1 MVSNLSLCIASG
13 LALCQPNQVSEEVTT
28 QKHYSLVDSF
38 EIEELV
44 QDILAPTSYSREIAE
59 VEVVEYINGYY
70 DYVEEQER
78 LEQERIAEEQRKL
91 EEEQQRLAEEERQR
105 ELERIAWENR
115 FDRKGYRQTVYSISE
130 GETHLGS
137 GLYYG
142 HPSVRNIN
150 NVMHYNDA
158 EYGWLPIYA
167 ININEVTA
175 SGQNSRGIWNIY
187 GSIIEMKQGDKTWY
201 AFLGD
206 ACGECSRS
214 NKIDLWTYSVDLS
227 LDTSG
232 IDWRIVRYGY

>member
-1 MVSNLSLCIASG
+1 MMVSNLSLCLVG
-13 LALCQPNQVSEEVTT
+13 VALCQSTPMSEDITQQNIPYSQVDESQINNLLE
-28 QKHYSLVDSF
+28 
-38 EIEELV
+38 
-44 QDILAPTSYSREIAE
+44 DILAPSYNREIPSLDTI
-59 VEVVEYINGYY
+59 EYIEGYY

-78 LEQERIAEEQRKL
+78 LEQERIAEEQRRL
-91 EEEQQRLAEEERQR
+91 EEQQRLAEEERQR

-115 FDRKGYRQTVYSISE
+115 FDRKGYRQTVYSVTE
-130 GETHLGS
+130 GEVQLGS

-201 AFLGD
+201 ASIQD
-206 ACGECSRS
+206 ACGRCRYES
-214 NKIDLWTYSVDLS
+214 KIDMWTYSVDLS
-227 LDTSG
+227 LDTTG

>member
-91 EEEQQRLAEEERQR
+91 EEEQRRLAEEERQR

-187 GSIIEMKQGDKTWY
+187 GSIIEMRQGDKTWY

-214 NKIDLWTYSVDLS
+214 DKIDLWTYSVDLS
-227 LDTSG
+227 LDTTG

>member
-1 MVSNLSLCIASG
+1 MVSMPLCLATIGLSLC
-13 LALCQPNQVSEEVTT
+13 QPTVSSEDITQ
-28 QKHYSLVDSF
+28 QKHYSEVTVEEMN
-38 EIEELV
+38 EILEEA
-44 QDILAPTSYSREIAE
+44 LAPISYTRSMTNLENILDTYE
-59 VEVVEYINGYY
+59 YVEGYY
-70 DYVEEQER
+70 AYVE
-78 LEQERIAEEQRKL
+78 EQERIAEEQRRL
-91 EEEQQRLAEEERQR
+91 EEEQRRLAEEERQR

-187 GSIIEMKQGDKTWY
+187 GSIIEVKQDDGTWY
-201 AFLGD
+201 GFVGD
-206 ACGECSRS
+206 ACGACSS
-214 NKIDLWTYSVDLS
+214 ANKIDLWTYGVDLS
-227 LDTSG
+227 LDISNL
-232 IDWRIVRYGY
+232 DWRIVRYGY

>member
-78 LEQERIAEEQRKL
+78 LEQERIAEEQRRL
-91 EEEQQRLAEEERQR
+91 EEQQRLAEEERQR

-187 GSIIEMKQGDKTWY
+187 GSIIEMRQGDKTWY
-201 AFLGD
+201 AYVGD
-206 ACGECSRS
+206 ACGQCAKS
-214 NKIDLWTYSVDLS
+214 NKIDLWTYSADLS
-227 LDTSG
+227 LDTTG

>member
-91 EEEQQRLAEEERQR
+91 EEEQRRLAEEERQR

>member
-1 MVSNLSLCIASG
+1 MMVSNLSLCLVG
-13 LALCQPNQVSEEVTT
+13 VALCQSTPMSEDITQQNIPYSQVDESQINNLLE
-28 QKHYSLVDSF
+28 
-38 EIEELV
+38 
-44 QDILAPTSYSREIAE
+44 DILAPSYNREIPSLDTI
-59 VEVVEYINGYY
+59 EYIEGYY

-78 LEQERIAEEQRKL
+78 LEQERIAEEQRRL
-91 EEEQQRLAEEERQR
+91 EEQQRLAEEERQR

-115 FDRKGYRQTVYSISE
+115 FDRKGYRQTVYSVTE
-130 GETHLGS
+130 GEVQLGS

-167 ININEVTA
+167 ININEVIA

-187 GSIIEMKQGDKTWY
+187 GSVIEMRQGNKTWY
-201 AFLGD
+201 ASIQD
-206 ACGECSRS
+206 ACGRCRYES
-214 NKIDLWTYSVDLS
+214 KIDMWTYSVDLS
-227 LDTSG
+227 LDTTG

>member
-78 LEQERIAEEQRKL
+78 LEQERIAEEQRRL
-91 EEEQQRLAEEERQR
+91 EEEQRRLAEEERQR

-227 LDTSG
+227 LDTTG

>member
-91 EEEQQRLAEEERQR
+91 EEEQRRLAEEERQR

-158 EYGWLPIYA
+158 EYGWIPIYA
-167 ININEVTA
+167 ININEVIA

-187 GSIIEMKQGDKTWY
+187 GSVIEMRQGNKTWY
-201 AFLGD
+201 ASIQD
-206 ACGECSRS
+206 ACGRCRYDS
-214 NKIDLWTYSVDLS
+214 KIDMWTYSVDLS
-227 LDTSG
+227 LDTTG

>member
-78 LEQERIAEEQRKL
+78 LEQERIAEEQRRL
-91 EEEQQRLAEEERQR
+91 EEEQRRLAEEERQR

-187 GSIIEMKQGDKTWY
+187 GSIIEMRQGDKTWY

-227 LDTSG
+227 LDTTG
-232 IDWRIVRYGY
+232 IDWRIVRYAY

>member
-38 EIEELV
+38 EIEEMV

-78 LEQERIAEEQRKL
+78 LEQERIAEEQRRL
-91 EEEQQRLAEEERQR
+91 EEEQRRLAEEERQR

-227 LDTSG
+227 LDTTG

>member
-78 LEQERIAEEQRKL
+78 LEQERIAEEQRRL
-91 EEEQQRLAEEERQR
+91 EEEQRRLAEEERQR
-105 ELERIAWENR
+105 ELEHIAWENR

-227 LDTSG
+227 LDTTG

>member
-78 LEQERIAEEQRKL
+78 LEQERIAEEQRRL
-91 EEEQQRLAEEERQR
+91 EEQQRLAEEERQR

>member
-1 MVSNLSLCIASG
+1 MVSNLSLCLIG
-13 LALCQPNQVSEEVTT
+13 VALCQSTPMSEDITQQNIPYSQVDESQINNLLE
-28 QKHYSLVDSF
+28 
-38 EIEELV
+38 
-44 QDILAPTSYSREIAE
+44 DILAPSYNREIPSLDTI
-59 VEVVEYINGYY
+59 EYIEGYY

-78 LEQERIAEEQRKL
+78 LEQERIAEEQRRL
-91 EEEQQRLAEEERQR
+91 EEQQRLAEEERQR

-130 GETHLGS
+130 GEVQLGS

-167 ININEVTA
+167 ININEVIA

-187 GSIIEMKQGDKTWY
+187 GSVIEMRQGNKTWY
-201 AFLGD
+201 ASIQD
-206 ACGECSRS
+206 ACGRCRYES
-214 NKIDLWTYSVDLS
+214 KIDMWTYSVDLS
-227 LDTSG
+227 LDTTG

>member
-38 EIEELV
+38 EIEEMV

-91 EEEQQRLAEEERQR
+91 EEEQRRLAEEERQR

-158 EYGWLPIYA
+158 EYGWIPIYA
-167 ININEVTA
+167 ININEVIS

-187 GSIIEMKQGDKTWY
+187 GSIIEMRQGDKTWY
-201 AFLGD
+201 ASIQD
-206 ACGECSRS
+206 ACGRCRYES
-214 NKIDLWTYSVDLS
+214 KIDMWTYSVDLS
-227 LDTSG
+227 LDTTG

>member
-1 MVSNLSLCIASG
+1 MMVSNLSLCLVG
-13 LALCQPNQVSEEVTT
+13 VALCQSTPMSEDITQQNIPYSQVDESQINNLLE
-28 QKHYSLVDSF
+28 
-38 EIEELV
+38 
-44 QDILAPTSYSREIAE
+44 DILAPSYNREIPSLDTI
-59 VEVVEYINGYY
+59 EYIEGYY

-78 LEQERIAEEQRKL
+78 LEQERIAEEQRRL
-91 EEEQQRLAEEERQR
+91 EEQQRLAEEERQR

-158 EYGWLPIYA
+158 EYGWIPIYA

-187 GSIIEMKQGDKTWY
+187 GSVIEMRQGNKTWY
-201 AFLGD
+201 ASIQD
-206 ACGECSRS
+206 ACGRCRYES
-214 NKIDLWTYSVDLS
+214 KIDMWTYSVDLS
-227 LDTSG
+227 LDTTG

>member
-1 MVSNLSLCIASG
+1 M
-13 LALCQPNQVSEEVTT
+13 ALCQSTPMSEDITQQNIPYSQVDESQINNLLE
-28 QKHYSLVDSF
+28 
-38 EIEELV
+38 
-44 QDILAPTSYSREIAE
+44 DILAPSYNREIPSLDTI
-59 VEVVEYINGYY
+59 EYIEGYY

-78 LEQERIAEEQRKL
+78 LEQERIAEEQRRL
-91 EEEQQRLAEEERQR
+91 EEQQRLAEEERQR

-115 FDRKGYRQTVYSISE
+115 FDRKGYRQTVYSVTE
-130 GETHLGS
+130 GEVQLGS

-167 ININEVTA
+167 ININEVIA

-187 GSIIEMKQGDKTWY
+187 GSVIEMRQGDKTWY
-201 AFLGD
+201 ASIQD
-206 ACGECSRS
+206 ACGRCRYES
-214 NKIDLWTYSVDLS
+214 KIDMWTYSVDLS
-227 LDTSG
+227 LDTTG

>member
-38 EIEELV
+38 EIEEMV

-91 EEEQQRLAEEERQR
+91 EEEQRRLAEEERQR

>member
-38 EIEELV
+38 EIEEMV

-78 LEQERIAEEQRKL
+78 LEQERIAEEQRRL
-91 EEEQQRLAEEERQR
+91 EEEQRRLAEEERQR

-115 FDRKGYRQTVYSISE
+115 FDRKGYRQTVYSVTD
-130 GETHLGS
+130 GEVQLGS

-158 EYGWLPIYA
+158 EYGWIPIYA
-167 ININEVTA
+167 ININEVIA

-187 GSIIEMKQGDKTWY
+187 GSIIEMRQGDKTWY
-201 AFLGD
+201 ASIQD
-206 ACGECSRS
+206 ACGRCRYES
-214 NKIDLWTYSVDLS
+214 KIDMWTYSVDLS
-227 LDTSG
+227 LDTTG

>member
-1 MVSNLSLCIASG
+1 MVSNLSLCLVG
-13 LALCQPNQVSEEVTT
+13 VALCQSTPMSEDITQQNIPYSQVDESQINNLLE
-28 QKHYSLVDSF
+28 
-38 EIEELV
+38 
-44 QDILAPTSYSREIAE
+44 DILAPSYNREIPSLDTI
-59 VEVVEYINGYY
+59 EYIEGYY

-78 LEQERIAEEQRKL
+78 LEQERIAEEQRRL
-91 EEEQQRLAEEERQR
+91 EEQQRLAEEERQR

-158 EYGWLPIYA
+158 EYGWIPIYA

-187 GSIIEMKQGDKTWY
+187 GSVIEMRQGNKTWY
-201 AFLGD
+201 ASIQD
-206 ACGECSRS
+206 ACGRCRYES
-214 NKIDLWTYSVDLS
+214 KIDMWTYSVDLS
-227 LDTSG
+227 LDTTG

>member
-78 LEQERIAEEQRKL
+78 LEQERIAEEQRRL
-91 EEEQQRLAEEERQR
+91 QEEQRRLAEEERQR

-227 LDTSG
+227 LDTTG

>member
-78 LEQERIAEEQRKL
+78 LEQERIAEEQRRL
-91 EEEQQRLAEEERQR
+91 EEEQRRLAEEERQR

-115 FDRKGYRQTVYSISE
+115 FDRKGYRQTVYSVTD
-130 GETHLGS
+130 GEVQLGS

-158 EYGWLPIYA
+158 EYGWIPIYA
-167 ININEVTA
+167 ININEVIA

-187 GSIIEMKQGDKTWY
+187 GSIIEMRQGDKTWY
-201 AFLGD
+201 ASIQD
-206 ACGECSRS
+206 ACGRCRYES
-214 NKIDLWTYSVDLS
+214 KIDMWTYSVDLS
-227 LDTSG
+227 LDTTG

>member
-38 EIEELV
+38 EIEEMV

-78 LEQERIAEEQRKL
+78 LEQERIAEEQRRL
-91 EEEQQRLAEEERQR
+91 EEQQRLAEEERQR

-175 SGQNSRGIWNIY
+175 SGQNSRGIRNIY

-227 LDTSG
+227 LDTTG

>member
-1 MVSNLSLCIASG
+1 MMVSNLSLCLVG
-13 LALCQPNQVSEEVTT
+13 VALCQSTPMSEDITQQNIPYSQVDESQINNLLE
-28 QKHYSLVDSF
+28 
-38 EIEELV
+38 
-44 QDILAPTSYSREIAE
+44 DILAPSYNREIPSLDTI
-59 VEVVEYINGYY
+59 EYIEGYY

-78 LEQERIAEEQRKL
+78 LEQERIAEEQRRL
-91 EEEQQRLAEEERQR
+91 EEQQRLAEEERQR

-158 EYGWLPIYA
+158 EYGWIPIYA

-187 GSIIEMKQGDKTWY
+187 GSIIEMRQGDKTWY

-227 LDTSG
+227 LDTTG

>member
-78 LEQERIAEEQRKL
+78 LEQERIAEEQRRL
-91 EEEQQRLAEEERQR
+91 EEEQRRLAEEERQR

-187 GSIIEMKQGDKTWY
+187 GSIIEMRQGDKTWY
-201 AFLGD
+201 AYVGD
-206 ACGECSRS
+206 ACGQ
-214 NKIDLWTYSVDLS
+214 
-227 LDTSG
+227 
-232 IDWRIVRYGY
+232 

>member
-44 QDILAPTSYSREIAE
+44 QDILAPTSYSRQIAE
-59 VEVVEYINGYY
+59 VEVVGYY

-78 LEQERIAEEQRKL
+78 LEQERIAEEQRRL
-91 EEEQQRLAEEERQR
+91 EEEQRRLAEEERQR

>member
-13 LALCQPNQVSEEVTT
+13 LALCHPNQVSEEVTT

-91 EEEQQRLAEEERQR
+91 EEEQRRLAEEERQR

-115 FDRKGYRQTVYSISE
+115 FDRKGYRQTVYSVTE
-130 GETHLGS
+130 GEVQLGS

-167 ININEVTA
+167 ININEVIA

-187 GSIIEMKQGDKTWY
+187 GSIIEMRQGDKTWY
-201 AFLGD
+201 AYVGD
-206 ACGECSRS
+206 ACGQCAKES
-214 NKIDLWTYSVDLS
+214 KIDLWTYSVDLS
-227 LDTSG
+227 LDTAG

>member
-59 VEVVEYINGYY
+59 VKVVEYINGYY

-78 LEQERIAEEQRKL
+78 LEQERIAEEQRRL
-91 EEEQQRLAEEERQR
+91 AEEQRRLEEERQR

-130 GETHLGS
+130 GEVKLGS

-187 GSIIEMKQGDKTWY
+187 GSIIEMRQEDKTWY
-201 AFLGD
+201 GYVGD
-206 ACGECSRS
+206 ACGQCAKES
-214 NKIDLWTYSVDLS
+214 KIDLWTYSVDLS
-227 LDTSG
+227 LDTTG